1 MDLDSS
7 TNKASVIILAVP
19 SNAIREVL
27 EKLKDKLSKQILIFV
42 SKGLEKDTMKRSS
55 EIAEELEISNHYG
68 VLAGPT
74 FAKDM
79 LKEIPIGFTLATK
92 EENVSNIVKE
102 IFIILLL
109 CIAVCLVFGVI
120 FYDYI
125 PNNKVVP
132 STVEAYKTSNTI
144 RDEISQEIVDYPKQ
158 NITLEITDSDLTI
171 KKQDK
176 SYESGKANPFSSTT
190 SSASGNTT
198 ENTTT
203 PSGNNNTNK
212 NPDSTDHY
220 FNNISGK

>member
-1 MDLDSS
+1 
-7 TNKASVIILAVP
+7 
-19 SNAIREVL
+19 
-27 EKLKDKLSKQILIFV
+27 
-42 SKGLEKDTMKRSS
+42 MKS
-55 EIAEELEISNHYG
+55 
-68 VLAGPT
+68 
-74 FAKDM
+74 
-79 LKEIPIGFTLATK
+79 
-92 EENVSNIVKE
+92 IVKE

-144 RDEISQEIVDYPKQ
+144 KDEISQEIV
-158 NITLEITDSDLTI
+158 TREIAESDLTI

>member
-1 MDLDSS
+1 
-7 TNKASVIILAVP
+7 
-19 SNAIREVL
+19 
-27 EKLKDKLSKQILIFV
+27 
-42 SKGLEKDTMKRSS
+42 MKS
-55 EIAEELEISNHYG
+55 
-68 VLAGPT
+68 
-74 FAKDM
+74 
-79 LKEIPIGFTLATK
+79 
-92 EENVSNIVKE
+92 IVKE

-109 CIAVCLVFGVI
+109 CIALCLVFGVI

-144 RDEISQEIVDYPKQ
+144 KDEISQEIVDYPKQ

-176 SYESGKANPFSSTT
+176 SYESGKANPFSNTI

-203 PSGNNNTNK
+203 PSGK
-212 NPDSTDHY
+212 
-220 FNNISGK
+220 